1 MRAGMTNG
9 TDPAFE
15 SPRTFCHTA
24 MMNKHARPAAT
35 YDFDV
40 YQWAVEQAAHLRAG
54 RFEAL
59 DLANIAEEIDS
70 VGRSEKREIES
81 RLEILL
87 VHLLKWQF
95 QPDRRSKSWRM
106 TLKVQRNDLQ
116 SVLNDNPSLKRHPSM
131 RMKDVYLKAR
141 LAAEKETGLS
151 FEDFP
156 EECPYSMVQI
166 MDETFPA

>member
-1 MRAGMTNG
+1 
-9 TDPAFE
+9 
-15 SPRTFCHTA
+15 
-24 MMNKHARPAAT
+24 MNKHTRPTTMFEAD
-35 YDFDV
+35 YH
-40 YQWAVEQAAHLRAG
+40 QWSVEQAVLLRAG
-54 RFEAL
+54 KMEAL
-59 DLANIAEEIDS
+59 DRINLAQEIENL
-70 VGRSEKREIES
+70 GRSEKREIES

>member
-1 MRAGMTNG
+1 
-9 TDPAFE
+9 
-15 SPRTFCHTA
+15 
-24 MMNKHARPAAT
+24 MNKHTRPTTMFEAD
-35 YDFDV
+35 YH
-40 YQWAVEQAAHLRAG
+40 QWSVEQAVLLRAG
-54 RFEAL
+54 KMEAL
-59 DLANIAEEIDS
+59 DRINLAQEIENL
-70 VGRSEKREIES
+70 GRSEKREIES

-156 EECPYSMVQI
+156 EQCPYSMVQI

>member
-1 MRAGMTNG
+1 
-9 TDPAFE
+9 
-15 SPRTFCHTA
+15 
-24 MMNKHARPAAT
+24 MNKHTRPTTMFEAD
-35 YDFDV
+35 YH
-40 YQWAVEQAAHLRAG
+40 QWSVEQAVLLRAG
-54 RFEAL
+54 KMEAL
-59 DLANIAEEIDS
+59 DRINLAQEIENL
-70 VGRSEKREIES
+70 GRSEKREIES

-141 LAAEKETGLS
+141 LAAEKETGPS

-156 EECPYSMVQI
+156 EQCPYSMVQI